1 MDQHESDLIEEM
13 REKRILHWNFRG
25 ITNLPI
31 ALRDWGSKVEELYLK
46 ENRITVIPS
55 WIYQLTNLTNLYLS
69 GNKLK
74 NLPEEF
80 GVMERLKV
88 LDLSDNDLRTVP
100 EGVTRLKTLREL
112 ILDDNSLSQL
122 PLDIE
127 NFVELEKLS
136 LCGNNFVTLPE
147 WLGSLKKLQ
156 RLLIDN
162 NCLEELPNRL
172 TLAPSLE
179 IVSVCSNRLKHL
191 PLNSF
196 MSPTMIYFN
205 CNPNMNYISYPLLCQ
220 FLEMGWDDGKSCFSR
235 NLNITEMRPNHRIQ
249 LHVDLSSEKNS
260 DDAAIIRLPRQVIRV
275 FSADSKEPASL
286 WELSLRT
293 LFENNYE
300 IYLNSS
306 ICPQPDIFHNV
317 LFNGPISICLSNQ
330 CRQPI
335 FTDAWVIVGAS
346 EEVALLIVL
355 LFCSQKC
362 TQTFDFISHGIK
374 VLTWRC

>member
-293 LFENNYE
+293 LFENN
-300 IYLNSS
+300 S

>member
-1 MDQHESDLIEEM
+1 MDQHERDLIEEM

-31 ALRDWGSKVEELYLK
+31 ALRDWGSEVEELYLK
-46 ENRITVIPS
+46 ENQITVIPS

-74 NLPEEF
+74 HLPEEF
-80 GVMERLKV
+80 GIMGRLKV
-88 LDLSDNDLRTVP
+88 LDLSDNDLRIVP

-127 NFVELEKLS
+127 NFDELEKLS

-147 WLGSLKKLQ
+147 WLGSLNKLQ
-156 RLLIDN
+156 NLLVDN

-179 IVSVCSNRLKHL
+179 LVSVCSNR
-191 PLNSF
+191 NV
-196 MSPTMIYFN
+196 
-205 CNPNMNYISYPLLCQ
+205 
-220 FLEMGWDDGKSCFSR
+220 
-235 NLNITEMRPNHRIQ
+235 TEMRPNHRIR
-249 LHVDLSSEKNS
+249 LHVDLSSEKENS
-260 DDAAIIRLPRQVIRV
+260 NGTAIVRLPRQLIRV
-275 FSADSKEPASL
+275 FSVENKEPVSL

-306 ICPQPDIFHNV
+306 ICPEPAIFHNV

-330 CRQPI
+330 CHQPI
-335 FTDAWVIVGAS
+335 FTEAWVTVGTS

-362 TQTFDFISHGIK
+362 AQTFDFVSHGIK